1 MDILGTACDKIIKN
15 FLGEYTMKR
24 FLLLVLSVILVM
36 AMAVPSFAAEET
48 TEKMFPVVGSW
59 ILNAVYESKDGQT
72 VLLEKSEN
80 QSYYGSGITVFTF
93 DDDGYAHEIT
103 FDGEDSMDLAA
114 QWKTT
119 KPDVYVFT
127 EEAGLELSFNYDEKE
142 DALHRSVSEN
152 PNLDFVYNRAVTG
165 SWQLDKVLKINDG
178 DAPEELKPEGA
189 ASLYAEK
196 DNIITIYADGTV
208 VTVVKDGEDTAEV
221 KGTWKVN
228 AADTIVYTEGTDT
241 VEDTYSYFRVEDTLI
256 REVTD
261 DAPDAQYPHLQFIY
275 KRVIAEEK
283 TEPAGSG
290 SPSTSP
296 KAGQPE
302 NGQKDEKET
311 AKSVEEENE
320 LIADG
325 QIFTGFVQSAYDP
338 DTLETYEL
346 KELNQGGYAN
356 EATGVI
362 YTPEGGGGEH
372 LYGNDG
378 SVLLMGTPS
387 DYAAN
392 DEELIA
398 DGQIFTGY
406 TMTVYDEQTGDPVV
420 LSELNQGGWANEA
433 TGEVFTQEAGGGD
446 HLYGDRG
453 TVLVF
458 EYGNQSSI
466 DNNDYDT
473 DDYDDSDYDTEDID

>member
-1 MDILGTACDKIIKN
+1 
-15 FLGEYTMKR
+15 MKR
-24 FLLLVLSVILVM
+24 ILLLVLSAVLVL
-36 AMAVPSFAAEET
+36 AMAVPSFASEET

-59 ILNAVYESKDGQT
+59 ILNAVYESKDGET
-72 VLLEKSEN
+72 VLLEKTEN

-103 FDGEDSMDLAA
+103 FDGDDSHDLAA

-127 EEAGLELSFNYDEKE
+127 EEAGLELSFHYDEKE
-142 DALHRSVSEN
+142 DALHRSISEN
-152 PNLDFVYNRAVTG
+152 PNLDFVYNRAFTG

-178 DAPEELKPEGA
+178 DASEELKPENA

-196 DNIITIYADGTV
+196 DNILTINADGTG
-208 VTVVKDGEDTAEV
+208 VTVVKDGADTAEV
-221 KGTWKVN
+221 KGTWK
-228 AADTIVYTEGTDT
+228 ADTADTIVYTDDEGT
-241 VEDTYSYFRVEDTLI
+241 VEDTYSYFRIDDTLI

-261 DAPDAQYPHLQFIY
+261 DAPDAQYPHIQFIY
-275 KRVIAEEK
+275 KRVSAEEK
-283 TEPAGSG
+283 TEEAGSD
-290 SPSTSP
+290 SP

-302 NGQKDEKET
+302 NGQKAENET
-311 AKSVEEENE
+311 TKSVEEENE
-320 LIADG
+320 LIAGG

-338 DTLETYEL
+338 DTLQTYEL

-362 YTPEGGGGEH
+362 YTQEGGGGDH

-378 SVLLMGTPS
+378 SVLLMGTPNE
-387 DYAAN
+387 YAAN

-398 DGQIFTGY
+398 GGQIFSGY
-406 TMTVYDEQTGDPVV
+406 TMTVFDEQTGNPVV

-433 TGEVFTQEAGGGD
+433 TGEVFTQEGGGGD

-458 EYGNQSSI
+458 EYGNDSSF
-466 DNNDYDT
+466 DNNDYEPDN
-473 DDYDDSDYDTEDID
+473 YDDSDYDYDYDSDYDYNAEDVG